1 MLVAYD
7 GSAFH
12 GFAENVGVATV
23 AGTLRAGL
31 ERVLGVPIEVAAAGR
46 TDTGVHAW
54 GQVVTFDAPADRI
67 DPLDLRKR
75 LNALCAP
82 AIVVRQL
89 ELAAVD
95 FHARFSARWRRYRY
109 TILNR
114 DVPDPFRATT
124 SWHVGAP
131 LDLPAMRLAAD
142 PLVGEHDF
150 SSFCRRPRVGEHEE
164 PPSMVRRILSAG
176 WEGPVDDVLTF
187 DVTATSFCHQ
197 MVRSVVGTLVEV
209 GLGRKRAGDM
219 LAIIRSKDRHRAGQ
233 LAPPHGLCL
242 WEVGYSGEGGP
253 SPEPPPAS
261 GEGGSAPE
269 PPPDQRS

>member
-1 MLVAYD
+1 MVVAYD

-23 AGTLRAGL
+23 AATLRGNL
-31 ERVLGVPIEVAAAGR
+31 ERVLGVPIELAAAGR

-54 GQVVTFDAPADRI
+54 GQVVSFDAPVARL
-67 DPLDLRKR
+67 DPPDLRKR

-82 AIVVRQL
+82 AIVVR
-89 ELAAVD
+89 ELDVVD
-95 FHARFSARWRRYRY
+95 AEFHARFSARWRRYRY

-114 DVPDPFRATT
+114 EVPDPFLAATA
-124 SWHVGAP
+124 WHVAAS
-131 LDLPAMRLAAD
+131 LDLPAMRLATD

-150 SSFCRRPRVGEHEE
+150 TSFCRRPRVAEVAE
-164 PPSMVRRILSAG
+164 PPSMMRRVLAAG

-187 DVTATSFCHQ
+187 EITGTSFCHQ

-219 LAIIRSKDRHRAGQ
+219 LAIVRAKDRHRAGQ

-242 WEVGYSGEGGP
+242 WEVGY
-253 SPEPPPAS
+253 
-261 GEGGSAPE
+261 
-269 PPPDQRS
+269 

>member
-1 MLVAYD
+1 MTVAYD
-7 GSAFH
+7 GRLFH
-12 GFAENVGVATV
+12 GFAANPGVLTVG
-23 AGTLRAGL
+23 GTLSHAIG
-31 ERVLGVPIEVAAAGR
+31 RVLRQPVELVCAGR
-46 TDTGVHAW
+46 TDAGVHAR
-54 GQVVTFDAPADRI
+54 GQVVSFDAPAEG
-67 DPLDLRKR
+67 LDLDR
-75 LNALCAP
+75 LTRSVNKMLGPGIAVRDVQAVADGFDARHSAL
-82 AIVVRQL
+82 
-89 ELAAVD
+89 
-95 FHARFSARWRRYRY
+95 ARLYRY
-109 TILNR
+109 TVLNAPW
-114 DVPDPFRATT
+114 PDPFWAGRA
-124 SWHVGAP
+124 WHVDAA
-131 LDLPAMRLAAD
+131 LDRDLLRLGAD
-142 PLVGEHDF
+142 PLIGEHDF

-242 WEVGYSGEGGP
+242 WVVGYSGEGGP